1 VNRELNTCAGCL
13 WEEECRRM
21 TNFDAVGC
29 DDYCAADDDYRNDEL
44 AYEDDLA
51 MRAKTYYSIMEDY
64 I

>member
-1 VNRELNTCAGCL
+1 
-13 WEEECRRM
+13 M

-29 DDYCAADDDYRNDEL
+29 DDYCAADDNCETDEL
-44 AYEDDLA
+44 AYEADLA